1 MSNFEQ
7 LPRTVQ
13 RITKL
18 HFEGNVTP
26 NSWFKHIRLKSGKV
40 DTNAIILLS
49 EIVFFYRAIEE
60 RGQTP
65 GESVF
70 RKKFA
75 ADKWQASYQELADK
89 FGLTKRQTIDALK
102 RLRDAGFITI
112 EQRVIRTKTGLVCLN
127 ATYIEPIP
135 EAIEAITFSKHD
147 VTYPTLE
154 RNPSYVKTEV
164 GLRSSDMSSYV
175 KTEDNTYI
183 STEIPTETTTENN
196 NTLYSSSFDERET
209 ENHLPSKSKEN
220 NTGIYK
226 DTKASRDKEPKEQ
239 YKKLL
244 EKYFERY
251 WSAEPR
257 KVDKDRARRAWM
269 AKFGK
274 FKEFPV
280 ANFDAYMNA
289 RIAEAEMKK
298 AEHGNLRFLKHP
310 ATWINAT
317 DFTSPPSI
325 EELEALGLVEETIR
339 WERADDDEQS

>member
-1 MSNFEQ
+1 MPELNGDGM
-7 LPRTVQ
+7 VDIV
-13 RITKL
+13 RIIANDKKIIPYRPELNVLTG
-18 HFEGNVTP
+18 GNVVATILLQQVIYWWYKNGRERFYKFRTKPEKP
-26 NSWFKHIRLKSGKV
+26 NKLYKEGDSWCEELGISGKV
-40 DTNAIILLS
+40 FDTALRTIGFKMGKKRNTIKKDEAYVWYYTDRGRITWYILN
-49 EIVFFYRAIEE
+49 EE
-60 RGQTP
+60 LLY
-65 GESVF
+65 
-70 RKKFA
+70 K
-75 ADKWQASYQELADK
+75 
-89 FGLTKRQTIDALK
+89 ALK
-102 RLRDAGFITI
+102 GIYSVIPKKEITDI
-112 EQRVIRTKTGLVCLN
+112 
-127 ATYIEPIP
+127 IP
-135 EAIEAITFSKHD
+135 AK
-147 VTYPTLE
+147 
-154 RNPSYVKTEV
+154 
-164 GLRSSDMSSYV
+164 
-175 KTEDNTYI
+175 
-183 STEIPTETTTENN
+183 EIIKVPEITTENTTE
-196 NTLYSSSFDERET
+196 TLYSSSFDERET

-220 NTGIYK
+220 NTSIYK

-280 ANFDAYMNA
+280 ANFDAHMNA

>member
-1 MSNFEQ
+1 MLELNGDGMVDI
-7 LPRTVQ
+7 VQ
-13 RITKL
+13 IIANDKKIIPYRPELNVLTG
-18 HFEGNVTP
+18 GNVVATILLQQVIYWWYKNGRERFYKFRTKPEKP
-26 NSWFKHIRLKSGKV
+26 NKLYKEGDSWCEELGISGKV
-40 DTNAIILLS
+40 FDTALRTIGFKMGKKRNTIKKDEAYVWYYTDRGRITWYILN
-49 EIVFFYRAIEE
+49 EE
-60 RGQTP
+60 LLY
-65 GESVF
+65 
-70 RKKFA
+70 K
-75 ADKWQASYQELADK
+75 
-89 FGLTKRQTIDALK
+89 ALK
-102 RLRDAGFITI
+102 GIYLVIPKKEITDI
-112 EQRVIRTKTGLVCLN
+112 
-127 ATYIEPIP
+127 IP
-135 EAIEAITFSKHD
+135 AK
-147 VTYPTLE
+147 
-154 RNPSYVKTEV
+154 
-164 GLRSSDMSSYV
+164 
-175 KTEDNTYI
+175 
-183 STEIPTETTTENN
+183 EIIKVPEITTENTTE
-196 NTLYSSSFDERET
+196 TLYSSSFDERET

-226 DTKASRDKEPKEQ
+226 DTKASRDKETKEQ

-280 ANFDAYMNA
+280 ANFDAHMNA

-298 AEHGNLRFLKHP
+298 AEHGSLRFLKHP